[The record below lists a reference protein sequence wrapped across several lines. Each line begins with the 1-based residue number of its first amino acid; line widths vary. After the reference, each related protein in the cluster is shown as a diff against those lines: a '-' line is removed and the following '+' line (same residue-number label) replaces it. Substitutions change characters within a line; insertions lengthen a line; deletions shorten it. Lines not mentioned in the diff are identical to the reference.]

1 MNCKHCNK
9 PFTCGCQK
17 TKASDGSVVH
27 KTCLPSYNAKLNV
40 NISPLTKKLNDAK
53 NKVIRNG

>member
-1 MNCKHCNK
+1 MKCVECNK
-9 PFTCGCQK
+9 GFSCGCQN
-17 TKASDGSVVH
+17 TKAADGSVVH
-27 KTCLPSYNAKLNV
+27 KTCLPSYNSKLNV